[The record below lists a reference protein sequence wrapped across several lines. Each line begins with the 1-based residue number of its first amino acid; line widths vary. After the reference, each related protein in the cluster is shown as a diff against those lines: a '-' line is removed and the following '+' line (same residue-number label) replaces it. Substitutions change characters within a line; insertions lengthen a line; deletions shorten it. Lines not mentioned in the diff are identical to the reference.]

1 MAGRPTVPRPS
12 LAPSVGG
19 PHRQTYATHQ
29 EPLEDRI
36 DAAGIRQREDPEA
49 AKALRAEA
57 FARGAEDAVGWWRHL
72 GADEWVY
79 YGDGTEPIRSPQ

>member
-1 MAGRPTVPRPS
+1 MAGRPAVPRPS
-12 LAPSVGG
+12 LAQPQR
-19 PHRQTYATHQ
+19 PYATHQ

-57 FARGAEDAVGWWRHL
+57 FERGADDAVGWWKH
-72 GADEWVY
+72 
-79 YGDGTEPIRSPQ
+79 DGTGGWDFHGNDPVPSRSPQ